1 MPQPHSRTSA
11 VRLAAALVLPLLACA
26 DDDGGQNDESS
37 SSSAG
42 SESSPTTTNPTA
54 TSVDPTTETSLDT
67 STDSTSDA
75 SESSSGGD
83 ATLLERV
90 ALALGGAD
98 QLAALDGFVL
108 TAEGTTRNADE
119 GATPDDT
126 VVDGS
131 TFTIDLAVDV
141 ANGGYRLD
149 HQRTITFAG
158 LGLPMQYAEIISGD
172 IGAIEGTDNLF
183 GAPGGAMPSDRWG
196 AIVRR
201 QQLLN
206 PQLLIIAALADP
218 TIASDLGPADLDG
231 VAHDRLAIA
240 NEVAPLVL
248 WIDPATDLPVRLT
261 TLENNWLRRDVELA
275 VAYDGWAASDGG
287 VLFAA
292 TATLAIDGEVLH
304 EETRSAISTTADVAP
319 ELFEIPPDATSTL
332 DEAAAA
338 RGRMNH
344 SLLLEF
350 QAVGIPGWGLQDQVA
365 PIELAPAVTHLTGGT
380 HHSIVVEQENGLVLL
395 ETPLYEARCEAL
407 LDWAAAEFPAKPIT
421 HAVVSHYHV
430 DHAGC
435 ARTLVARGA
444 TLVVGEGSDVVWT
457 DVLAAPS
464 TIDPDELSANPMEA
478 TIEYVPDGGST
489 VIDDASAP
497 VTVFDLPNEH
507 SSDMVLPFVESAG
520 VVFVA
525 DLFNPGTAQLFPTGA
540 QTVLDALELHG
551 IIGQV
556 DAIAGAHGFGTAT
569 VADLQDAVP

>member
-1 MPQPHSRTSA
+1 M
-11 VRLAAALVLPLLACA
+11 VRIAAALVLPLLACA
-26 DDDGGQNDESS
+26 DDSGGQSDEESS
-37 SSSAG
+37 SSSTT
-42 SESSPTTTNPTA
+42 SPTTTSPTA
-54 TSVDPTTETSLDT
+54 TSVEPTTTTTADT
-67 STDSTSDA
+67 SSSGATESAST

-98 QLAALDGFVL
+98 ELAALDGFVL

-126 VVDGS
+126 IVDGS
-131 TFTIDLAVDV
+131 AFTIGLSVDL
-141 ANGGYRLD
+141 ANGGFRLD
-149 HQRTITFAG
+149 HDRTITFAG
-158 LGLPMQYAEIISGD
+158 LGLPMQYAEILSGD
-172 IGAIEGTDNLF
+172 IGAVDGVDNLF
-183 GAPGGAMPSDRWG
+183 GAPGGAMGSDRW
-196 AIVRR
+196 ASIVRR

-218 TIASDLGPADLDG
+218 SIATDLGPADLDG

-240 NEVAPLVL
+240 NDVAELVL

-261 TLENNWLRRDVELA
+261 TLENNWLRRDVDVQLD
-275 VAYDGWAASDGG
+275 YDGWAASDGG

-292 TATLAIDGEVLH
+292 GVTLAIDGEVLH
-304 EETRSAISTTADVAP
+304 EETRSEISTTVDLAP
-319 ELFEIPPDATSTL
+319 ELFEIPPEATSTL

-338 RGRMNH
+338 RGRISH

-350 QAVGIPGWGLQDQVA
+350 QAVGIPAWGFQDQVV
-365 PIELAPAVTHLTGGT
+365 PVVLAPAATHLTGGT
-380 HHSIVVEQENGLVLL
+380 HHSVIVEQENGLVLL
-395 ETPLYEARCEAL
+395 ETPLYEARCQAL
-407 LDWAAAEFPAKPIT
+407 LDWAATEYPTKSVT

-464 TIDPDELSANPMEA
+464 TIDPDELSANPVEA
-478 TIEYVPDGGST
+478 TIEYVPDGGSF
-489 VIDDASAP
+489 VIDDASAA
-497 VTVFDLPNEH
+497 VTVFDLPNSH

-520 VVFVA
+520 LVFVA
-525 DLFNPGTAQLFPTGA
+525 DLYNPGTPAQLSPDGA
-540 QTVLDALELHG
+540 QSLLDAFELYG
-551 IIGQV
+551 ITGQV